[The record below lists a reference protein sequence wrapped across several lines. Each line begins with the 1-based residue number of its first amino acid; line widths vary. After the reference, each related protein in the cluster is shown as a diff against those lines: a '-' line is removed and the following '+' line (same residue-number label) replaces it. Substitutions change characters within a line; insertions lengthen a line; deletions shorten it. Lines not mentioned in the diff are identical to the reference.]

1 MQNMWG
7 PARNTKLRDMEIQDM
22 LILQT
27 FQNPGRALGSQL
39 MLTQQ
44 SRSAKRYLW
53 MKIGLSTANVS
64 EQISE
69 PAALA
74 LHLVAFGIASL
85 VAMGRLW
92 SKRPDRDTQGAGQG
106 SPARCWCH
114 PKHHGGSR
122 QVKKYFYDLL
132 TLESMM
138 IFQDIFQCW
147 RTQTYG
153 QIHWQ
158 HLWEV
163 SPQSKLKKSK

>member
-92 SKRPDRDTQGAGQG
+92 SKRPDRDTQGTGQR
-106 SPARCWCH
+106 SPARCWSH
-114 PKHHGGSR
+114 HKHHGGSR
-122 QVKKYFYDLL
+122 QVKNIFLFTYTRRYDDLSGHFPMLEDPEVWANSL
-132 TLESMM
+132 TTFVRSV
-138 IFQDIFQCW
+138 
-147 RTQTYG
+147 TAK
-153 QIHWQ
+153 
-158 HLWEV
+158 
-163 SPQSKLKKSK
+163 PAKKSN